1 MTFKRSKTWGKI
13 KSLFKEA
20 VSQEG
25 SENAWESDQRA
36 EDQEKRRV
44 RYLKGIDLETP
55 VGHSCR
61 NAP

>member
-1 MTFKRSKTWGKI
+1 MTVKRSKTWGKI

-44 RYLKGIDLETP
+44 RYLKGIDL
-55 VGHSCR
+55 
-61 NAP
+61 AM